1 MKEIEINL
9 KEKKKADAWVKDK
22 PKIRGRM
29 IRLTIDI
36 TPELH
41 QKLKLKCVM
50 ERSTIADIVRG
61 LLEEKVR
68 DQSA

>member
-1 MKEIEINL
+1 VTAPEINL
-9 KEKKKADAWVKDK
+9 KDPTKWIKDKDK
-22 PKIRGRM
+22 PKLKGKT

-41 QKLKLKCVM
+41 QKLKMKCAVD
-50 ERSTIADIVRG
+50 RCTIAEVVRG

-68 DQSA
+68 DQPT